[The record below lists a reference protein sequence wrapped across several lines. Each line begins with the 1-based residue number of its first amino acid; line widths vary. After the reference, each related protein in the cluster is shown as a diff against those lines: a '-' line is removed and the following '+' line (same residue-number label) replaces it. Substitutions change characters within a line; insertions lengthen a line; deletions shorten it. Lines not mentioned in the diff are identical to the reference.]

1 MSCSSSCS
9 GCSTCT
15 PIVVKPSAPTQI
27 VITTPSPAPSSSP
40 IVIAPGQGGARGPA
54 GPTGPQGPAGPT
66 GPTGATGPQ
75 GAQGPRGYAGDTG
88 AKGDTGAIGA
98 QGPKGDTGD
107 AGSQGVQGT
116 KGDTGNAG
124 PQGSTGAGYA
134 GVTSTTSHD
143 LVTNIS
149 KTFELT
155 TTLGYHAFIVGQR
168 VRAVYSTNVYV
179 EGVITATSSTSMTVN
194 VSLSVGASGSYSP
207 WTFSATGQ
215 PGSTGTTGATGP
227 RGLSGVVAQTS
238 APSDTTVVW
247 VDTDDTAS
255 QIIPAGG
262 TAGQSL
268 VKTSN
273 GDYQVGWATV
283 SGGSGGTGTV
293 GPQGPEGPA
302 GASTYNIDGGTTTS
316 EYGGAI
322 NLDFGG
328 VT

>member
-1 MSCSSSCS
+1 
-9 GCSTCT
+9 
-15 PIVVKPSAPTQI
+15 
-27 VITTPSPAPSSSP
+27 
-40 IVIAPGQGGARGPA
+40 
-54 GPTGPQGPAGPT
+54 
-66 GPTGATGPQ
+66 
-75 GAQGPRGYAGDTG
+75 
-88 AKGDTGAIGA
+88 
-98 QGPKGDTGD
+98 
-107 AGSQGVQGT
+107 
-116 KGDTGNAG
+116 
-124 PQGSTGAGYA
+124 
-134 GVTSTTSHD
+134 
-143 LVTNIS
+143 
-149 KTFELT
+149 
-155 TTLGYHAFIVGQR
+155 LGYHAFIVGQR